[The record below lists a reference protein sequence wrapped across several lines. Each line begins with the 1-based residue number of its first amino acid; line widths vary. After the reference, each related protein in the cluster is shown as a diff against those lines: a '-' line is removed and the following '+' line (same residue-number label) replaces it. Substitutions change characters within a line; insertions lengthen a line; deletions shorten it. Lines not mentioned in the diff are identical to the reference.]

1 MTGEIIGA
9 PRYPP
14 ILRIEPQKIDIFRLG
29 WTDFAG
35 AFIGLL
41 SHCCPSSKPLW
52 NRGTA
57 RGLGRQGPVCGEA
70 GVRIAKNS

>member
-1 MTGEIIGA
+1 MTGEISGA
-9 PRYPP
+9 PRYPS

-35 AFIGLL
+35 TLKELL
-41 SHCCPSSKPLW
+41 SHCWPSSKPLW
-52 NRGTA
+52 NRCIA
-57 RGLGRQGPVCGEA
+57 RGPGRLGPVCGEA